1 MNLAPAAR
9 SSTQVHH
16 PVHPFEDV
24 ELVIYLEQLE
34 GTASPPALFLGQP
47 GAVTGAGSVTGEGE
61 REHFWGV
68 EGAPVVNVP
77 LIL

>member
-34 GTASPPALFLGQP
+34 GTASPPALLFGQP
-47 GAVTGAGSVTGEGE
+47 GAVTGVQDHLQGKE
-61 REHFWGV
+61 RGGGHFWQV
-68 EGAPVVNVP
+68 EGAT
-77 LIL
+77 